1 MLVVTK
7 GEFARMVQVSP
18 GRVSQWIAEGKIGPD
33 ALQGEGRAA
42 KIIVDRAMA
51 QVRLRRD
58 PGQSLGNGLGT
69 RLFEE
74 PEQAGVRDERR
85 AREVAPPLIDRG
97 DDIALQIQQERLES
111 ERRKNRLASIDEAVK
126 LGKLVPAD
134 DVRAEMTRLARQ
146 VDDENAAMLAD
157 FASAIAGQFGVQQR
171 DVLHLLRQVRA
182 EKKAAAARRAAA
194 QVEEVPETVEVVVE
208 IQSA

>member
-1 MLVVTK
+1 MLVVSK

-33 ALQGEGRAA
+33 ALQGEGRLA

-58 PGQSLGNGLGT
+58 PGQAVGNGIAT
-69 RLFEE
+69 RLFDLPEAVAADQNRLPRE
-74 PEQAGVRDERR
+74 PLAL
-85 AREVAPPLIDRG
+85 PIDRS
-97 DDIALQIQQERLES
+97 DDVALQIQQERLES
-111 ERRKNRLASIDEAVK
+111 EKRKNRLASIDEAVK

-134 DVRAEMTRLARQ
+134 DVRAEMMRLARQ

-157 FASAIAGQFGVQQR
+157 FASAIAGRFAVQQR
-171 DVLHLLRQVRA
+171 DVLHLLREIRN
-182 EKKAAAARRAAA
+182 EKKAASARRASAL
-194 QVEEVPETVEVVVE
+194 VEDVPETVEVQVE
-208 IQSA
+208 VGSS

>member
-1 MLVVTK
+1 MLVVSK

-18 GRVSQWIAEGKIGPD
+18 GRVSQWIAEGKIGRD

-42 KIIVDRAMA
+42 KIIVDRAIA

-58 PGQSLGNGLGT
+58 PGQSLGNGIST
-69 RLFEE
+69 RLFDE
-74 PEQAGVRDERR
+74 PAEPVVRDDRRERD
-85 AREVAPPLIDRG
+85 AAPPLVDRG

-171 DVLHLLRQVRA
+171 DVLHLLRQVRN
-182 EKKAAAARRAAA
+182 EKKAAAARRASAM
-194 QVEEVPETVEVVVE
+194 VEEVPETVEVVVE
-208 IQSA
+208 IQST